1 MTDTQQQQ
9 NPALPGEEKEKRV
22 GSGAGTGRASGR
34 LPGLE
39 DLAARMNITPPTNTT
54 SASSRPRLATSLLR
68 TNSGTGTTVGGGG
81 SGTGPP
87 SASSDKPTES
97 QIPLPAVSISVS
109 DPNGEEVKPSKPM
122 PRGYKNVPSLDA
134 IAGRLKAQK
143 EKEKEQQEPSG
154 KSGDESGSG
163 AVELEQGEIEEGKSE
178 VDTSVLHPLRHKWT
192 FYFDSKPPPPR
203 TTGESPV
210 PYTPSNTET
219 GEYEAGLKV
228 VGKFRTVED
237 FCRLFNWLKPPSK
250 LERSSNYH
258 MFKEDIKPMW
268 EDPAN
273 ANGGKWV
280 ITMRNNPV
288 LLDRCWSWLAMGLV
302 GQELD
307 DREDMICGA
316 VVSLRS
322 RIDRIQLWIR
332 QKDDVER
339 VNAIGKKLVKL
350 LDLDREPGIQLEF
363 QVCGGG
369 AVLDDLEGRDGVLV
383 WWRFTRLDAVIP
395 FAHLL
400 CALFLSYPYHHYRHT
415 FLFWLSYAFG
425 IVSDQNALF
434 TFLAVIVTRL
444 FNSDERAPASKYI
457 SIMPPQPSFRRG
469 PDTPGSE
476 QGPSYFGR
484 GGGAF
489 GAFGRGGGAF
499 GGAGRGKGDWGAPK
513 SAVEGSAPFGA
524 NAGAGH
530 ARSSSASGTGDK

>member
-1 MTDTQQQQ
+1 
-9 NPALPGEEKEKRV
+9 
-22 GSGAGTGRASGR
+22 
-34 LPGLE
+34 
-39 DLAARMNITPPTNTT
+39 MNITPPTNTT
-54 SASSRPRLATSLLR
+54 SGSSRPRLATSLLR
-68 TNSGTGTTVGGGG
+68 TNSGTGTAAGGTGG

-109 DPNGEEVKPSKPM
+109 DPNGEEVKPSQPM

-163 AVELEQGEIEEGKSE
+163 AVELEQGEIEEVKGE

-363 QVCGGG
+363 Q
-369 AVLDDLEGRDGVLV
+369 
-383 WWRFTRLDAVIP
+383 
-395 FAHLL
+395 
-400 CALFLSYPYHHYRHT
+400 
-415 FLFWLSYAFG
+415 
-425 IVSDQNALF
+425 
-434 TFLAVIVTRL
+434 

-513 SAVEGSAPFGA
+513 SAIEGSAPFGA

>member
-1 MTDTQQQQ
+1 MADTQQQ
-9 NPALPGEEKEKRV
+9 NPTLTPEEKDKR
-22 GSGAGTGRASGR
+22 AGTRVAGR

-39 DLAARMNITPPTNTT
+39 DLAARMNITPPTNST
-54 SASSRPRLATSLLR
+54 STSSRPRLATSLLR
-68 TNSGTGTTVGGGG
+68 TNSGTGTATSG
-81 SGTGPP
+81 GTGPS

-97 QIPLPAVSISVS
+97 QIPLPSVSISVS
-109 DPNGEEVKPSKPM
+109 DPNGEEVKPSQAM

-143 EKEKEQQEPSG
+143 EKEKGQEQG
-154 KSGDESGSG
+154 KGDEPGG
-163 AVELEQGEIEEGKSE
+163 IELEQGEIDESKPE

-203 TTGESPV
+203 PAGESPV

-219 GEYEAGLKV
+219 GEYEAGLKI

-280 ITMRNNPV
+280 VTMRNNPA

-363 QVCGGG
+363 Q
-369 AVLDDLEGRDGVLV
+369 
-383 WWRFTRLDAVIP
+383 
-395 FAHLL
+395 
-400 CALFLSYPYHHYRHT
+400 
-415 FLFWLSYAFG
+415 
-425 IVSDQNALF
+425 
-434 TFLAVIVTRL
+434 

-476 QGPSYFGR
+476 QGQSYFGR

-499 GGAGRGKGDWGAPK
+499 GGGGAGRGRGDWGAPK

-524 NAGAGH
+524 GASAGH
-530 ARSSSASGTGDK
+530 ARSSSTSGAGDK

>member
-9 NPALPGEEKEKRV
+9 NPALPAEEKEKRV
-22 GSGAGTGRASGR
+22 GSGAGRASGR

-39 DLAARMNITPPTNTT
+39 DLAARKHIPTRDLTIISSPAPPPLFLFQNTNKNTREISPTPPLPHLQNEHNTSNQYNVWIIPT
-54 SASSRPRLATSLLR
+54 SSSHLAPTHQQRNRNSSRR
-68 TNSGTGTTVGGGG
+68 TGG

-109 DPNGEEVKPSKPM
+109 DPNGEEVKPSQPM

-163 AVELEQGEIEEGKSE
+163 AVELEQGEIEEVKGE
-178 VDTSVLHPLRHKWT
+178 VDTTSST
-192 FYFDSKPPPPR
+192 R

-363 QVCGGG
+363 QTGCVAGVRFWTIWK
-369 AVLDDLEGRDGVLV
+369 AVMEFWFGGVLPV
-383 WWRFTRLDAVIP
+383 WMPVQSVGAEGEKGKERKEGTEKLKIHLQVHLDHA
-395 FAHLL
+395 A
-400 CALFLSYPYHHYRHT
+400 
-415 FLFWLSYAFG
+415 
-425 IVSDQNALF
+425 
-434 TFLAVIVTRL
+434 
-444 FNSDERAPASKYI
+444 
-457 SIMPPQPSFRRG
+457 QPSFRRG

>member
-1 MTDTQQQQ
+1 MINALLPRNFQKVVVGLDLSLTSGHTHDMADARQ
-9 NPALPGEEKEKRV
+9 NPTPPPEEKEKR
-22 GSGAGTGRASGR
+22 RAGR

-39 DLAARMNITPPTNTT
+39 DLAARMNIAPPP
-54 SASSRPRLATSLLR
+54 SASSATNRPRLATSLLR
-68 TNSGTGTTVGGGG
+68 TNSSTG
-81 SGTGPP
+81 SGSGPGPATGGPS
-87 SASSDKPTES
+87 SASSDKPTE
-97 QIPLPAVSISVS
+97 IPPVSISVS
-109 DPNGEEVKPSKPM
+109 DPNGEEVKPAQPM

-143 EKEKEQQEPSG
+143 EKEKEKAEHDD
-154 KSGDESGSG
+154 KEEI
-163 AVELEQGEIEEGKSE
+163 ELEQGEIDESKPE
-178 VDTSVLHPLRHKWT
+178 VDTSVLHPLRNKWT

-203 TTGESPV
+203 PTGEATPV

-280 ITMRNNPV
+280 ITMRNNPA
-288 LLDRCWSWLAMGLV
+288 LLDRYWSWLAMGLV

-363 QVCGGG
+363 QDRMEREFGLERGGK
-369 AVLDDLEGRDGVLV
+369 RYS
-383 WWRFTRLDAVIP
+383 WRTVRS
-395 FAHLL
+395 FARRYSV
-400 CALFLSYPYHHYRHT
+400 AS
-415 FLFWLSYAFG
+415 FG
-425 IVSDQNALF
+425 P
-434 TFLAVIVTRL
+434 
-444 FNSDERAPASKYI
+444 FNSDEHPPASKYI
-457 SIMPPQPSFRRG
+457 SIMPPQPSFRRAE
-469 PDTPGSE
+469 TSGSE
-476 QGPSYFGR
+476 HFGR

-489 GAFGRGGGAF
+489 GAFGRTGAF
-499 GGAGRGKGDWGAPK
+499 GAGRGRGEWPK
-513 SAVEGSAPFGA
+513 SAVEGSAPFGTSA
-524 NAGAGH
+524 SAH
-530 ARSSSASGTGDK
+530 ARSSSTSAGDK

>member
-1 MTDTQQQQ
+1 
-9 NPALPGEEKEKRV
+9 
-22 GSGAGTGRASGR
+22 
-34 LPGLE
+34 
-39 DLAARMNITPPTNTT
+39 MNITPPTNTT
-54 SASSRPRLATSLLR
+54 SGSSRPRLATSLLR
-68 TNSGTGTTVGGGG
+68 TNSGTGTAAGGTGG

-109 DPNGEEVKPSKPM
+109 DPNGEEVKPSQPM

-163 AVELEQGEIEEGKSE
+163 AVELEQGEIEEVKGE
-178 VDTSVLHPLRHKWT
+178 VDTSVLHPLRHKW
-192 FYFDSKPPPPR
+192 YVWIEGRERGSPPPPR

-316 VVSLRS
+316 VFVSPSTTRPKHYIIRPELYMHPKLYIMTFPKTKNPSFTIRS
-322 RIDRIQLWIR
+322 SHSLTPPANHIPSRLAPLADRPHPALDTTKRRRGARECDWEETR
-332 QKDDVER
+332 QAAGLGSGTRHSIGVPGEPRFSSMVWVWSRAQGEDV
-339 VNAIGKKLVKL
+339 
-350 LDLDREPGIQLEF
+350 P
-363 QVCGGG
+363 
-369 AVLDDLEGRDGVLV
+369 VLDGLNTGCVAGMRFWTIWKAVMEFWFGGVLPV
-383 WWRFTRLDAVIP
+383 WMPVQSVGAE
-395 FAHLL
+395 
-400 CALFLSYPYHHYRHT
+400 
-415 FLFWLSYAFG
+415 G
-425 IVSDQNALF
+425 EKGK
-434 TFLAVIVTRL
+434 
-444 FNSDERAPASKYI
+444 ERKEGTEKLKIQSV
-457 SIMPPQPSFRRG
+457 F
-469 PDTPGSE
+469 
-476 QGPSYFGR
+476 
-484 GGGAF
+484 
-489 GAFGRGGGAF
+489 
-499 GGAGRGKGDWGAPK
+499 PK
-513 SAVEGSAPFGA
+513 
-524 NAGAGH
+524 
-530 ARSSSASGTGDK
+530 R

>member
-1 MTDTQQQQ
+1 MTDTQPQR
-9 NPALPGEEKEKRV
+9 NSTPPPDEKEKR
-22 GSGAGTGRASGR
+22 RAAGR

-54 SASSRPRLATSLLR
+54 SSSNRPRLATSLLR
-68 TNSGTGTTVGGGG
+68 TNSSTGAATGTGMGTGT
-81 SGTGPP
+81 GPS
-87 SASSDKPTES
+87 SASSDKPNE
-97 QIPLPAVSISVS
+97 IPPPVSISVS
-109 DPNGEEVKPSKPM
+109 DPNGEEVKPSQPM

-143 EKEKEQQEPSG
+143 EKEKEKAETDEAGPG
-154 KSGDESGSG
+154 K
-163 AVELEQGEIEEGKSE
+163 VELEQGEIEEGKSD
-178 VDTSVLHPLRHKWT
+178 VDTSVLHPLRNKWT

-203 TTGESPV
+203 PTGDSPV

-237 FCRLFNWLKPPSK
+237 FCRLFNWVKPPSK

-280 ITMRNNPV
+280 ITMRNNPA

-363 QVCGGG
+363 Q
-369 AVLDDLEGRDGVLV
+369 
-383 WWRFTRLDAVIP
+383 
-395 FAHLL
+395 
-400 CALFLSYPYHHYRHT
+400 
-415 FLFWLSYAFG
+415 
-425 IVSDQNALF
+425 
-434 TFLAVIVTRL
+434 
-444 FNSDERAPASKYI
+444 FNSDERAPTAKYI

-476 QGPSYFGR
+476 PFGR

-489 GAFGRGGGAF
+489 GAFGRGGAF
-499 GGAGRGKGDWGAPK
+499 GAGRGRGDWAPK
-513 SAVEGSAPFGA
+513 SAVEGSTPFGS
-524 NAGAGH
+524 AGASTGH
-530 ARSSSASGTGDK
+530 ARSSSTNGPGDK

>member
-1 MTDTQQQQ
+1 MADAQQ
-9 NPALPGEEKEKRV
+9 NSTPPLEDKEKEKR
-22 GSGAGTGRASGR
+22 RAAGR

-39 DLAARMNITPPTNTT
+39 DLAARMNVAAPTST
-54 SASSRPRLATSLLR
+54 STRPRLATSLLR
-68 TNSGTGTTVGGGG
+68 TNSST
-81 SGTGPP
+81 GTGPP
-87 SASSDKPTES
+87 SASSDKPNE
-97 QIPLPAVSISVS
+97 IPPPVSISVS
-109 DPNGEEVKPSKPM
+109 DPNGEEVKPAQPM

-143 EKEKEQQEPSG
+143 EKEKAAEEGGAAAESEPG
-154 KSGDESGSG
+154 TG
-163 AVELEQGEIEEGKSE
+163 AKVELEQGEIDESKPE

-192 FYFDSKPPPPR
+192 FYFDAKPPPPR
-203 TTGESPV
+203 ATGEATPV

-219 GEYEAGLKV
+219 GEYEAGLKI

-237 FCRLFNWLKPPSK
+237 FCRLFNWVKPPSK

-280 ITMRNNPV
+280 ITMRNNPA

-322 RIDRIQLWIR
+322 RIDRIQLWVR

-363 QVCGGG
+363 Q
-369 AVLDDLEGRDGVLV
+369 
-383 WWRFTRLDAVIP
+383 
-395 FAHLL
+395 
-400 CALFLSYPYHHYRHT
+400 
-415 FLFWLSYAFG
+415 
-425 IVSDQNALF
+425 
-434 TFLAVIVTRL
+434 
-444 FNSDERAPASKYI
+444 FNSDERPPTAKYI

-469 PDTPGSE
+469 PETPGSE
-476 QGPSYFGR
+476 HFGR

-489 GAFGRGGGAF
+489 GAFGRGGAF
-499 GGAGRGKGDWGAPK
+499 GGAGRGRGDWGPK
-513 SAVEGSAPFGA
+513 SAVEGSAPFGG
-524 NAGAGH
+524 AGAGH
-530 ARSSSASGTGDK
+530 ARSSSTSGAGDK

>member
-1 MTDTQQQQ
+1 MAETSPLEDK
-9 NPALPGEEKEKRV
+9 EKERR
-22 GSGAGTGRASGR
+22 RAAGR

-39 DLAARMNITPPTNTT
+39 DLAARMNITSTT
-54 SASSRPRLATSLLR
+54 SSSTNRPRLATSLLR
-68 TNSGTGTTVGGGG
+68 TNSSTGD
-81 SGTGPP
+81 P
-87 SASSDKPTES
+87 SSADKDKES
-97 QIPLPAVSISVS
+97 VVSISVS
-109 DPNGEEVKPSKPM
+109 DPNGDEVKPAQPM
-122 PRGYKNVPSLDA
+122 PRGYKNVPSLDV

-143 EKEKEQQEPSG
+143 EKEKEKE
-154 KSGDESGSG
+154 KE
-163 AVELEQGEIEEGKSE
+163 VELEQGEIEEDKPE
-178 VDTSVLHPLRHKWT
+178 VDTSVLHPLRNKWT

-203 TTGESPV
+203 PAGEATPV

-237 FCRLFNWLKPPSK
+237 FCRLFNWVKPPSK

-273 ANGGKWV
+273 AEGGKWV
-280 ITMRNNPV
+280 ITMRNNPA

-363 QVCGGG
+363 Q
-369 AVLDDLEGRDGVLV
+369 ASRA
-383 WWRFTRLDAVIP
+383 RLA
-395 FAHLL
+395 
-400 CALFLSYPYHHYRHT
+400 
-415 FLFWLSYAFG
+415 W
-425 IVSDQNALF
+425 
-434 TFLAVIVTRL
+434 L

-457 SIMPPQPSFRRG
+457 SIMPPQPAFRRG
-469 PDTPGSE
+469 PETPTGSE
-476 QGPSYFGR
+476 HFGR

-489 GAFGRGGGAF
+489 GAFGRGGAF
-499 GGAGRGKGDWGAPK
+499 GAGRGRGDWGPK
-513 SAVEGSAPFGA
+513 SAVEGSAPFGS
-524 NAGAGH
+524 AGH
-530 ARSSSASGTGDK
+530 ARSSSTSGE